1 MTKTT
6 AGPTSGLMESLIER
20 PTAVT
25 IVGALLLLLVGF
37 ALGVA
42 TVSLFFSS
50 DREAATEPAA
60 LTVPSGDEFVVPE
73 LDAPG
78 ADVDG
83 LPRFPGSVRIEYR
96 QSIYDGLMETEVE
109 YVIESTM
116 ETVHDHYRR
125 VFDEEGWS
133 VADLE
138 VYQGE
143 WTFFV
148 VSGEREGLVE
158 IEARGPLVEIEIE
171 ISEPPSEAMRALT
184 ICLLS
189 PDDC

>member
-1 MTKTT
+1 MTKST
-6 AGPTSGLMESLIER
+6 AGPASGLMESLVER
-20 PTAVT
+20 PAA
-25 IVGALLLLLVGF
+25 IVVVVALLLLLVGF
-37 ALGVA
+37 ALGMV
-42 TVSLFFSS
+42 TVSLWFSG
-50 DREAATEPAA
+50 DRETTAEPAV
-60 LTVPSGDEFVVPE
+60 LTVQTGNEFVIPD

-78 ADVDG
+78 NDVDG
-83 LPRFPGSVRIEYR
+83 LPRFPGAVRVEHR
-96 QSIYDGLMETEVE
+96 QSVYSGLIETEVE
-109 YVIESTM
+109 YVSVGDVEA
-116 ETVHDHYRR
+116 VHDHYRR
-125 VFDEEGWS
+125 VFDEQGWS

-148 VSGEREGLVE
+148 VSGEREALVE

-171 ISEPPSEAMRALT
+171 ISEPPSEAVRALT